1 MPRKRI
7 SESDPV
13 TTVAHTSSV
22 LVVEEDSDG
31 WDPFKLMYGMH
42 TANNGM
48 DSSKVVHAFLM
59 LVHVNVVILVVRTI
73 GRG

>member
-48 DSSKVVHAFLM
+48 DSSKVVHA
-59 LVHVNVVILVVRTI
+59 
-73 GRG
+73 